1 MSSSMGTYST
11 TKFDPASVSRQIDS
25 MIAAIPPHQ
34 RVAIVVS
41 ADIPTRKGSAAL
53 MIRVGD
59 HFAFVARG
67 SKTMGGGVDGD
78 ISARVSFLV
87 GPRQFSG
94 APEEITRAEVVSLF
108 RERGNG
114 WLQSHIKAWATLHDF
129 DVYLDPDG
137 WFA

>member
-41 ADIPTRKGSAAL
+41 ADLPTKKGSAAL

-67 SKTMGGGVDGD
+67 SKTVGGGVDGD
-78 ISARVSFLV
+78 VSARISFLV
-87 GPRQFSG
+87 GPRQLSG
-94 APEEITRAEVVSLF
+94 DQEELTRAEVVSLF

-114 WLQSHIKAWATLHDF
+114 WLQSHIKTWLALHDF
-129 DVYLDPDG
+129 DVYLDPGG
-137 WFA
+137 WLA